1 MTIEKIVLKT
11 EKMDCTGCRT
21 CATDYE
27 ADNLKHALA
36 RLNGASTVKV
46 DKVTGN
52 VTIKYDTKI
61 ISASKFTERIE
72 KLGYQVEVE
81 SREEIQ

>member
-11 EKMDCTGCRT
+11 EKMDCTGGST

-46 DKVTGN
+46 DKVTGK

-61 ISASKFTERIE
+61 ISASKFTDRIE

>member
-1 MTIEKIVLKT
+1 VTIEKIVLKT

-46 DKVTGN
+46 DKVTRK

>member
-46 DKVTGN
+46 DKVTRK